1 MFTAVLLCQR
11 CLLRTLSEG
20 RGSSFT
26 GTYPSSAFCCYNIL
40 LGIWHRHVS
49 SHLLL
54 SSCVGAEGWR
64 APLCIFCESAPL
76 LICLPTH
83 LPPTHSSVY
92 TSVHPPIHLLVL
104 PPFTY
109 LSVSSLSHPFVCPPT
124 HPVRPLHSPTT
135 HLHPGCQAL
144 WVFASRGGSVKVE
157 PKGSRRIGG

>member
-1 MFTAVLLCQR
+1 MFTAVLLCPR

-26 GTYPSSAFCCYNIL
+26 GTCPSSAFCCCNIL
-40 LGIWHRHVS
+40 LRIWHRHVS

-64 APLCIFCESAPL
+64 APL
-76 LICLPTH
+76 LISLPTH
-83 LPPTHSSVY
+83 LPPTHSSVC
-92 TSVHPPIHLLVL
+92 TSVHPPVHLLVL

-135 HLHPGCQAL
+135 HLHPDCQAL
-144 WVFASRGGSVKVE
+144 WVLASRGGSMKVE